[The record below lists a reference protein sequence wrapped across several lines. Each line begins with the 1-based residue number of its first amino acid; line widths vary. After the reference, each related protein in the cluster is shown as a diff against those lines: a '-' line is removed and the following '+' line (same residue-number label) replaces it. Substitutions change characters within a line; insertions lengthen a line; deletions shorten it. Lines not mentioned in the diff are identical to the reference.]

1 MEASA
6 FRSATKAAKMRT
18 VRAMVAARRNGKE
31 GGTYLEQ
38 LYEAVGAKP
47 KAPVL
52 ELRRTS
58 KGRGVV
64 ALEDIAAGQ
73 VMVRVPMR
81 HVIHV
86 EEDAG
91 TGSDGD
97 ARLAKK
103 LYWTL
108 AEEAKSENE
117 TSSQKWEL
125 YARML
130 PTRTG
135 CAALWD
141 EETIEEM
148 QFLPAVESALR
159 LKEKFQVEADRAVQE
174 HAIPFHAM
182 LWALSIVHSRSFAVC
197 NERGRRVRALVPVA
211 DLFNHKSDEP
221 AAAGALDMQLGE
233 GETGE
238 AWQLILDED
247 SKPWFQMSALEAC
260 KPGEEV
266 FINYGHETSAE
277 LLTSYGFIPDP
288 NPSEYVPLYQN
299 MHELLEDD
307 QFLETPSFSTMQR
320 MRDMLLSSRSVDAP
334 LAIRPGGVGS
344 AGHLLGCLRVLY
356 AQDHELGFLHEKFNA
371 PLGELVFEWE
381 ESLDGCPNES
391 RRKEIER
398 LAIRQCAVRAIE
410 LLAEFPTTVE
420 EDEEILDEL
429 ELELEK
435 KHPGEGFGQVT
446 REWLRSEFLDD
457 IEPRKTANVVLAL
470 QYRLQ
475 LKCILSQF
483 LEEVL
488 NMDFDEEELCMDET
502 F

>member
-1 MEASA
+1 
-6 FRSATKAAKMRT
+6 
-18 VRAMVAARRNGKE
+18 MVAARGDAKG
-31 GGTYLEQ
+31 GGTCLEQ
-38 LYEAVGAKP
+38 LYAAVDAKP
-47 KAPVL
+47 KVPVL

-58 KGRGVV
+58 KGRGMV
-64 ALEDIAAGQ
+64 ALEDIEAGQ

-86 EEDAG
+86 IEDEG
-91 TGSDGD
+91 TGADGD
-97 ARLAKK
+97 VRLAKK
-103 LYWTL
+103 LFWTL
-108 AEEAKSENE
+108 SAEAESENE
-117 TSSQKWEL
+117 TSSQRWEL

-159 LKEKFQVEADRAVQE
+159 LKDRFQLEADRAVQE
-174 HAIPFHAM
+174 HAIPCHAM
-182 LWALSIVHSRSFAVC
+182 MWALSIVHSRSFAVC
-197 NERGRRVRALVPVA
+197 NERGKRIRALVPVA

-238 AWQLILDED
+238 AWQLVMDAH

-260 KPGEEV
+260 IPGEEI

-307 QFLETPSFSTMQR
+307 QFLETPSFPTMQR
-320 MRDMLLSSRSVDAP
+320 MREMLISSRSVDAP
-334 LAIRPGGVGS
+334 LAIRPGGVRS

-356 AQDHELGFLHEKFNA
+356 AQDHELGFLHEKFNVS
-371 PLGELVFEWE
+371 LGELVFEWE
-381 ESLDGCPNES
+381 ESLDGCPKES

-398 LAIRQCAVRAIE
+398 LAIRQCSIRAIE
-410 LLAEFPTTVE
+410 LLAEFPTTHE
-420 EDEEILDEL
+420 EDVEILDGLKLDLGKEQP
-429 ELELEK
+429 E
-435 KHPGEGFGQVT
+435 EGFGQVT
-446 REWLRSEFLDD
+446 REWLHSEFLDD
-457 IEPRKTANVVLAL
+457 IESRKVVDFVMAL
-470 QYRLQ
+470 RYRLQ
-475 LKCILSQF
+475 LKSIIEQF

-488 NMDFDEEELCMDET
+488 KMGFDEEELCMGET

>member
-1 MEASA
+1 MEVSA
-6 FRSATKAAKMRT
+6 FRGATKVVQMRT
-18 VRAMVAARRNGKE
+18 VRAMVAARGDVKD

-38 LYEAVGAKP
+38 LYAAVGAKP
-47 KAPVL
+47 EVPVL

-58 KGRGVV
+58 KGRGMV

-86 EEDAG
+86 KEDEG
-91 TGSDGD
+91 TGADGD

-103 LYWTL
+103 LFWTIS
-108 AEEAKSENE
+108 AEAESENE
-117 TSSQKWEL
+117 TSSKKWEL

-141 EETIEEM
+141 EETIEQM

-159 LKEKFQVEADRAVQE
+159 LKEKFQVEVDRAVQE
-174 HAIPFHAM
+174 HAIPCHAM

-197 NERGRRVRALVPVA
+197 NERGQRIRALVPVA

-221 AAAGALDMQLGE
+221 AAAGALDIQLGE

-238 AWQLILDED
+238 AWQLVLDGD
-247 SKPWFQMSALEAC
+247 SEPWFQMSSLEAC
-260 KPGEEV
+260 ASGEEI

-334 LAIRPGGVGS
+334 LAIRPGGIRS

-356 AQDHELGFLHEKFNA
+356 ARDHELEYLHEKFNA
-371 PLGELVFEWE
+371 TLGELVFEWE
-381 ESLDGCPNES
+381 ENLDGCPNES
-391 RRKEIER
+391 RRKKIER
-398 LAIRQCAVRAIE
+398 LAVRQCAVRAIE

-420 EDEEILDEL
+420 EDGEILDEL
-429 ELELEK
+429 KLGLGKE
-435 KHPGEGFGQVT
+435 HPEEGFGQVT
-446 REWLRSEFLDD
+446 KEWLHSEFLDD
-457 IEPRKTANVVLAL
+457 IESRKVADYVMAL
-470 QYRLQ
+470 RYRFQ
-475 LKCILSQF
+475 LKGILSQF

-488 NMDFDEEELCMDET
+488 TMGFDEEELCMGET